1 MNWDAIGAIGEVLG
15 ALVVVI
21 TVGYLAV
28 QVRQNTAQQK
38 REETVSIQRGQ
49 NEVVAQLRDPAMVRS
64 YALTAEKGRA
74 ADPEDR
80 VRAIIWVIQY
90 LNHFQIVY
98 DLYHNGSLDEERYNL
113 WEGFAI
119 SMVASKG
126 LHEWWEEEQGKL
138 GFMPEIRILFDQ
150 KINDAQNPHL
160 QFNRFWSIFNAE
172 SWQA

>member
-1 MNWDAIGAIGEVLG
+1 MNWDAIGAIGELLG

-49 NEVVAQLRDPAMVRS
+49 NEVVSQLRDPAMVRS

-90 LNHFQIVY
+90 LNHFQIV
-98 DLYHNGSLDEERYNL
+98 SPQPR
-113 WEGFAI
+113 
-119 SMVASKG
+119 
-126 LHEWWEEEQGKL
+126 QT
-138 GFMPEIRILFDQ
+138 RR
-150 KINDAQNPHL
+150 DAP
-160 QFNRFWSIFNAE
+160 
-172 SWQA
+172 